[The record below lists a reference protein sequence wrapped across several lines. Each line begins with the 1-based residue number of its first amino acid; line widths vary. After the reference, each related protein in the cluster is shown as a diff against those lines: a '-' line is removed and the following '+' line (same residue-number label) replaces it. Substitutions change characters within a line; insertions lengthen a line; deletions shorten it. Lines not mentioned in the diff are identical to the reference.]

1 MKAIIITIGDE
12 ILLGQIL
19 DTNSQYISR
28 QLTRLGAE
36 VADILSI
43 ADQREEIW
51 QWVDYA
57 MKQAEL
63 IIVTGGL
70 GPTKDDMTKKVLAEY
85 FDTRLVMNE
94 EVLRWIEKLLEN
106 GGMRMNEGNRSQ
118 AILPESA
125 KILYNRKG
133 TASGMWFE
141 RDGKVLV
148 SLPGVPFEMEDLM
161 IQSVIP
167 ELQRL
172 YPHLHLDYR
181 MLKVYDIPESELALL
196 LEKWEEHL
204 PEGFSLAYLP
214 SPGFVKL
221 RLTAKGDQVFNLDA
235 RYDSLKET
243 LEGQHYTEGENGGTE
258 RELGEL
264 LMLKGKTIATAESCT
279 GGNIAAQLTSIAGS
293 SAYFRG
299 SVVAY
304 ANDVKERVL
313 GVRPESLEQ
322 FGAVSEPVVRQMGR
336 RSPPFD
342 RDGLCRFYFRNC
354 RADWRYGGETVGT
367 VWIGVAGPERTIARK
382 FVFSFTRER
391 NIGKAT
397 MKAIEMVIE
406 EVRNGAVIDEL
417 FIK

>member
-19 DTNSQYISR
+19 DTNSQYISK

-36 VADILSI
+36 VTDILSI
-43 ADQREEIW
+43 ADQRDEIC

-57 MKQAEL
+57 MNRADL

-70 GPTKDDMTKKVLAEY
+70 GPTKDDVTKKVLADY
-85 FDTRLVMNE
+85 FNTRLVMNE
-94 EVLRWIEKLLEN
+94 EVLKWIEKLLEN
-106 GGMRMNEGNRSQ
+106 GGMGMNEANRSQ
-118 AILPESA
+118 ALQPESA
-125 KILYNRKG
+125 KILFNRKG

-172 YPHLHLDYR
+172 FPRLQLDFR
-181 MLKVYDIPESELALL
+181 MLKVYDIPESELAIRLSQ
-196 LEKWEEHL
+196 WEETL
-204 PEGFSLAYLP
+204 PGGFGLAYLP
-214 SPGFVKL
+214 SPGYIML
-221 RLTAKGDQVFNLDA
+221 RLTAKGEQVYNLDA
-235 RYDSLKET
+235 RLDSLKEA
-243 LEGQHYTEGENGGTE
+243 LEGLHFTLGESGGTE

-264 LMLKGKTIATAESCT
+264 LLVKGKTISTAESCT
-279 GGNIAAQLTSIAGS
+279 GGNVAAQLASIAGA

-313 GVRPESLEQ
+313 GVRREDLEQ
-322 FGAVSEPVVRQMGR
+322 FGAVSEPVVRQMAEGVR
-336 RSPPFD
+336 QLVGSDYAVSTSGVAGPT
-342 RDGLCRFYFRNC
+342 
-354 RADWRYGGETVGT
+354 GGTPEKPIGT
-367 VWIGVAGPERTIARK
+367 VWIGVAGPERTVARK
-382 FVFSFTRER
+382 FTFSFTRER

-397 MKAIEMVIE
+397 VKAIEMVIE
-406 EVRNGAVIDEL
+406 EIRNGNR
-417 FIK
+417 

>member
-1 MKAIIITIGDE
+1 
-12 ILLGQIL
+12 
-19 DTNSQYISR
+19 
-28 QLTRLGAE
+28 
-36 VADILSI
+36 
-43 ADQREEIW
+43 
-51 QWVDYA
+51 
-57 MKQAEL
+57 
-63 IIVTGGL
+63 
-70 GPTKDDMTKKVLAEY
+70 
-85 FDTRLVMNE
+85 MNE
-94 EVLRWIEKLLEN
+94 EVLKWIEKLLEN

-118 AILPESA
+118 ALLPESA
-125 KILYNRKG
+125 KVLYNRKG

-161 IQSVIP
+161 MQCVIP

-172 YPHLHLDYR
+172 FPHLHLDYR
-181 MLKVYDIPESELALL
+181 MLKVYDIPESELAIL

-204 PEGFSLAYLP
+204 PEGFGLAYLP

-221 RLTAKGDQVFNLDA
+221 RLMAKGDQVYNLDA
-235 RYDSLKET
+235 RYDSLKEA
-243 LEGQHYTEGENGGTE
+243 LEGQRYTEGENGGTE

-264 LMLKGKTIATAESCT
+264 FLMRGKTIATAESCT
-279 GGNIAAQLTSIAGS
+279 GGNIAAQLTSIAGA

-313 GVRPESLEQ
+313 GVRREDLEE
-322 FGAVSEPVVRQMGR
+322 FGAVSEPVVRQMAEGVR
-336 RSPPFD
+336 RLIGTDYAVSTS
-342 RDGLCRFYFRNC
+342 GV
-354 RADWRYGGETVGT
+354 AGSTGGTPEKPVGT
-367 VWIGVAGPERTIARK
+367 VWIGVAGPERTIAQK

-406 EVRNGAVIDEL
+406 EVRNGSL
-417 FIK
+417 SK

>member
-70 GPTKDDMTKKVLAEY
+70 GPTKDDVTKKVLAEY

-94 EVLRWIEKLLEN
+94 DVLRWIGKLLEN

-141 RDGKVLV
+141 QDGKILV

-235 RYDSLKET
+235 RYDSLKEA
-243 LEGQHYTEGENGGTE
+243 LEGQRYTEGENGGTE

-279 GGNIAAQLTSIAGS
+279 GGNIAVQLTSIAGS

-299 SVVAY
+299 SIVAY

-322 FGAVSEPVVRQMGR
+322 FGAVSEPVVRQMAEGAR
-336 RSPPFD
+336 RLVGTDYAVSTSGIAGPT
-342 RDGLCRFYFRNC
+342 
-354 RADWRYGGETVGT
+354 GGTAEKPIGT

-406 EVRNGAVIDEL
+406 EVRNGAVN
-417 FIK
+417 K